1 MYADI
6 PVHVLQFPA
15 GEGGGLGGIPN
26 LLKEDK
32 KEDDDQE
39 KGRMMRRRKRWG
51 GAEEGRGEDAG
62 KPGGGGGH
70 DGHLPLGSLGEGSP
84 HIGLGPQRKL
94 N

>member
-39 KGRMMRRRKRWG
+39 QGRRMRRRKRLR
-51 GAEEGRGEDAG
+51 GRGG
-62 KPGGGGGH
+62 
-70 DGHLPLGSLGEGSP
+70 
-84 HIGLGPQRKL
+84 
-94 N
+94 